1 MKIKKVLTTS
11 MLCALVCTALPVAS
25 TYADE
30 TEKVEV
36 KIHSTN
42 IEEVNNFLVSSS
54 TLVVE
59 TPSVVELKKLSNDQD
74 IYSLVTEEDTL
85 MPELEE
91 NAFYIKESVE
101 AKLALTDSEGET
113 VKLQKG
119 SIVKVEMTGDKMA
132 TVTVDGKVLSV
143 DVALLTKEVVEPEKT
158 EKEIKAEEEKVA
170 AEKKASE
177 DKKAEEEKKAAE
189 KKAEEERVAAEKKAA
204 EERKAAE
211 KKAEEERVAA
221 EKKAAEERK
230 AAAKK
235 AEEERV
241 AAEKKAAEQK
251 KAAAAKKVTLY
262 ATENLNVRSD
272 QSATSSKLG
281 ILSKGEK
288 VTGIDKGEWVE
299 FTFNGK
305 TGYVIKSYLSATKP
319 AAEQPKAN
327 NNSGNSTPA
336 KTEKQSYSSDIDKVV
351 EVALAQVGKPYIWA
365 SANPNIGFDCSGL
378 TYYAFKQAGINLN
391 RTSYT
396 QINNGVSVDSKDL
409 RKGDLVFFN
418 NGGGR
423 ISHVGIYIGN
433 NQFVHASSPGTGVIV
448 SKLFGSYFG
457 NTYVGARRIIK

>member
-59 TPSVVELKKLSNDQD
+59 TPSVVELKKLSDDQD

-170 AEKKASE
+170 AEKKAAE

-211 KKAEEERVAA
+211 
-221 EKKAAEERK
+221 
-230 AAAKK
+230 KK

>member
-59 TPSVVELKKLSNDQD
+59 TPSVVELKKLSDDQD

-143 DVALLTKEVVEPEKT
+143 DVALLTKEEVEPEKT

-189 KKAEEERVAAEKKAA
+189 
-204 EERKAAE
+204 
-211 KKAEEERVAA
+211 
-221 EKKAAEERK
+221 
-230 AAAKK
+230 KK

-396 QINNGVSVDSKDL
+396 QINNGISVDSKDL

>member
-59 TPSVVELKKLSNDQD
+59 TPSVVELKKLSDDQD

-158 EKEIKAEEEKVA
+158 EKEIKAEEEKVV
-170 AEKKASE
+170 AEKKAAE

-204 EERKAAE
+204 E
-211 KKAEEERVAA
+211 
-221 EKKAAEERK
+221 
-230 AAAKK
+230 KK

>member
-143 DVALLTKEVVEPEKT
+143 DVSLLTKEVVEQEKT

-170 AEKKASE
+170 SE
-177 DKKAEEEKKAAE
+177 NKAAE
-189 KKAEEERVAAEKKAA
+189 DKKAEEERVAAEQKKAA

-211 KKAEEERVAA
+211 
-221 EKKAAEERK
+221 
-230 AAAKK
+230 KK

-336 KTEKQSYSSDIDKVV
+336 KTEKQSYSSDIDKVIDL
-351 EVALAQVGKPYIWA
+351 ALAQVGKPYIWA

-378 TYYAFKQAGINLN
+378 VYYVYKQVGISLN

>member
-42 IEEVNNFLVSSS
+42 IEEINNFLVSSS

-59 TPSVVELKKLSNDQD
+59 TPSVVELKKLSDDQD

-170 AEKKASE
+170 SENKAAE

-189 KKAEEERVAAEKKAA
+189 KKAEEERVAAEQKK
-204 EERKAAE
+204 
-211 KKAEEERVAA
+211 AA

-230 AAAKK
+230 AA
-235 AEEERV
+235 E
-241 AAEKKAAEQK
+241 K

-336 KTEKQSYSSDIDKVV
+336 KTEKQSYSSDIDKVIDL
-351 EVALAQVGKPYIWA
+351 ALAQVGKPYIWA

-378 TYYAFKQAGINLN
+378 VYYVYKQVGISLN

-457 NTYVGARRIIK
+457 NTYVGARRIVK

>member
-59 TPSVVELKKLSNDQD
+59 TPSVVELKKLSDDQD

-91 NAFYIKESVE
+91 NAFYIKESID
-101 AKLALTDSEGET
+101 AKLALADSEGET

-189 KKAEEERVAAEKKAA
+189 KKAEEERVAAE
-204 EERKAAE
+204 
-211 KKAEEERVAA
+211 
-221 EKKAAEERK
+221 
-230 AAAKK
+230 KK

>member
-59 TPSVVELKKLSNDQD
+59 TPSVVELKKLSDDQD

-204 EERKAAE
+204 EERKAVE
-211 KKAEEERVAA
+211 
-221 EKKAAEERK
+221 
-230 AAAKK
+230 KK

-378 TYYAFKQAGINLN
+378 TYYAFKQAGISLN

>member
-59 TPSVVELKKLSNDQD
+59 TPSVVELKKLSHDQD

-91 NAFYIKESVE
+91 NAFYIKESID

-211 KKAEEERVAA
+211 
-221 EKKAAEERK
+221 
-230 AAAKK
+230 KK

>member
-59 TPSVVELKKLSNDQD
+59 TPSVVELKKLSDDQD

-101 AKLALTDSEGET
+101 AKLALTDSKEET

-221 EKKAAEERK
+221 EKKAAE
-230 AAAKK
+230 
-235 AEEERV
+235 
-241 AAEKKAAEQK
+241 QK

-299 FTFNGK
+299 FTFNGN

-327 NNSGNSTPA
+327 DNSGNSTPA

>member
-42 IEEVNNFLVSSS
+42 IEEINNFLVSSS

-59 TPSVVELKKLSNDQD
+59 TPSVVELKKLSDDQD

-170 AEKKASE
+170 SEKKAAE

-211 KKAEEERVAA
+211 
-221 EKKAAEERK
+221 
-230 AAAKK
+230 KK

-319 AAEQPKAN
+319 AAEQPKTK

-336 KTEKQSYSSDIDKVV
+336 KTEKQSYSSDIDKVIDL
-351 EVALAQVGKPYIWA
+351 ALAQVGKPYIWA

-378 TYYAFKQAGINLN
+378 VYYVYKQVGISLN

-457 NTYVGARRIIK
+457 NTYVGARRIVK

>member
-25 TYADE
+25 TFADE

-59 TPSVVELKKLSNDQD
+59 TPSVVELKKLSDDQD

-158 EKEIKAEEEKVA
+158 EKEIKAEEEKVV
-170 AEKKASE
+170 AEKKAAE

-211 KKAEEERVAA
+211 
-221 EKKAAEERK
+221 
-230 AAAKK
+230 KK

>member
-1 MKIKKVLTTS
+1 

-59 TPSVVELKKLSNDQD
+59 TPSVVELKKLSDDQD

-158 EKEIKAEEEKVA
+158 EKEIKAEEEKVV
-170 AEKKASE
+170 AEKKAAE

-211 KKAEEERVAA
+211 
-221 EKKAAEERK
+221 
-230 AAAKK
+230 KK

>member
-59 TPSVVELKKLSNDQD
+59 TPSVVELKKLSDDQD

-158 EKEIKAEEEKVA
+158 EKEIKAEEEKVV
-170 AEKKASE
+170 AEKKTAE

-189 KKAEEERVAAEKKAA
+189 
-204 EERKAAE
+204 
-211 KKAEEERVAA
+211 
-221 EKKAAEERK
+221 
-230 AAAKK
+230 KK

>member
-42 IEEVNNFLVSSS
+42 IEEINNFLVSSS

-59 TPSVVELKKLSNDQD
+59 TPSVVELKKLSDDQD

-143 DVALLTKEVVEPEKT
+143 DVALLTKDVVEPEKT

-170 AEKKASE
+170 SENKAAE

-189 KKAEEERVAAEKKAA
+189 
-204 EERKAAE
+204 
-211 KKAEEERVAA
+211 
-221 EKKAAEERK
+221 
-230 AAAKK
+230 KK

-378 TYYAFKQAGINLN
+378 VYYVYKQVGISLN

-457 NTYVGARRIIK
+457 NTYVGARRIVK

>member
-59 TPSVVELKKLSNDQD
+59 TPSVVELKKLSDDQD

-158 EKEIKAEEEKVA
+158 EKEIKEEEEKVV
-170 AEKKASE
+170 AEKKAAE

-211 KKAEEERVAA
+211 
-221 EKKAAEERK
+221 
-230 AAAKK
+230 KK

>member
-59 TPSVVELKKLSNDQD
+59 TPSVVELKKLSDDQD

-177 DKKAEEEKKAAE
+177 EKKAEEEKKAAE

-211 KKAEEERVAA
+211 
-221 EKKAAEERK
+221 
-230 AAAKK
+230 KK

-336 KTEKQSYSSDIDKVV
+336 KTEKQTYSSDIDKVV

-378 TYYAFKQAGINLN
+378 TYYAFKQAGISLN

>member
-91 NAFYIKESVE
+91 NAFYIKESID
-101 AKLALTDSEGET
+101 AKLALADSEGET

-189 KKAEEERVAAEKKAA
+189 KKAEEERVAAEKKAV
-204 EERKAAE
+204 EERK
-211 KKAEEERVAA
+211 
-221 EKKAAEERK
+221 
-230 AAAKK
+230 
-235 AEEERV
+235 

>member
-59 TPSVVELKKLSNDQD
+59 TPSVVELKKLSDDQE

-158 EKEIKAEEEKVA
+158 EKEIKAEEEEKVA
-170 AEKKASE
+170 SENKAAE

-211 KKAEEERVAA
+211 
-221 EKKAAEERK
+221 
-230 AAAKK
+230 KK

-336 KTEKQSYSSDIDKVV
+336 KTEKQSYSSDIDKVIDL
-351 EVALAQVGKPYIWA
+351 ALAQVGKPYIWA

-378 TYYAFKQAGINLN
+378 VYYVYKQVGISLN

-457 NTYVGARRIIK
+457 NTYVGARRIVK

>member
-59 TPSVVELKKLSNDQD
+59 TPSVVELKKLSDDQD

-158 EKEIKAEEEKVA
+158 EKEIKEEEEKVA

-189 KKAEEERVAAEKKAA
+189 KKAEEERVAAE
-204 EERKAAE
+204 ERKAAE
-211 KKAEEERVAA
+211 
-221 EKKAAEERK
+221 
-230 AAAKK
+230 KK

>member
-59 TPSVVELKKLSNDQD
+59 TPSVVELKKLSDDQD

-170 AEKKASE
+170 AEKKTSE
-177 DKKAEEEKKAAE
+177 DKKAEEEKKASE

-211 KKAEEERVAA
+211 
-221 EKKAAEERK
+221 
-230 AAAKK
+230 KK

>member
-59 TPSVVELKKLSNDQD
+59 TPSVVELKKLSDDQD

-177 DKKAEEEKKAAE
+177 DKKAEEEKKTAE
-189 KKAEEERVAAEKKAA
+189 KKAEEERVAAE
-204 EERKAAE
+204 ERKAAE
-211 KKAEEERVAA
+211 
-221 EKKAAEERK
+221 
-230 AAAKK
+230 KK

>member
-11 MLCALVCTALPVAS
+11 MLCALVCTALPVVS

-59 TPSVVELKKLSNDQD
+59 TPSVVELKKLSDDQD

-221 EKKAAEERK
+221 EKKAAE
-230 AAAKK
+230 
-235 AEEERV
+235 
-241 AAEKKAAEQK
+241 QK
-251 KAAAAKKVTLY
+251 KAAAEKKVTLY

>member
-11 MLCALVCTALPVAS
+11 MLCALVCTALPVVS

-59 TPSVVELKKLSNDQD
+59 TPSVVELKKLSDDQD

-158 EKEIKAEEEKVA
+158 EKEIKAEEEKVV
-170 AEKKASE
+170 AEKKAAE

-211 KKAEEERVAA
+211 
-221 EKKAAEERK
+221 
-230 AAAKK
+230 KK

>member
-42 IEEVNNFLVSSS
+42 IEEINNFLVSSS

-59 TPSVVELKKLSNDQD
+59 TPSVVELKKLSDDQD

-170 AEKKASE
+170 SENKAAE

-189 KKAEEERVAAEKKAA
+189 KKAEEERVAAEQKK
-204 EERKAAE
+204 
-211 KKAEEERVAA
+211 AA

-230 AAAKK
+230 AAEKK

-336 KTEKQSYSSDIDKVV
+336 KTEKQSYSSDIDKVIDL
-351 EVALAQVGKPYIWA
+351 ALAQVGKPYIWA

-378 TYYAFKQAGINLN
+378 VYYVYKQVGISLN

-457 NTYVGARRIIK
+457 NTYVGARRIVK

>member
-42 IEEVNNFLVSSS
+42 IEEINNFLVSSS

-59 TPSVVELKKLSNDQD
+59 TPSVVELKKLSDDQE

-170 AEKKASE
+170 SENKAAE

-189 KKAEEERVAAEKKAA
+189 KKAEEERVAAEKKS
-204 EERKAAE
+204 
-211 KKAEEERVAA
+211 A

-230 AAAKK
+230 AAEKK

-336 KTEKQSYSSDIDKVV
+336 KTEKQSYSSDIDKVIDL
-351 EVALAQVGKPYIWA
+351 ALAQVGKPYIWA

-378 TYYAFKQAGINLN
+378 VYYVYKQVGISLN

-457 NTYVGARRIIK
+457 NTYVGARRIVK

>member
-42 IEEVNNFLVSSS
+42 IEEINNFLVSSS

-59 TPSVVELKKLSNDQD
+59 TPSVVELKKLSDDQD

-170 AEKKASE
+170 SENKAAE

-189 KKAEEERVAAEKKAA
+189 KKAEEERVAAEQKKAAEKKAA

-211 KKAEEERVAA
+211 KKA
-221 EKKAAEERK
+221 
-230 AAAKK
+230 
-235 AEEERV
+235 
-241 AAEKKAAEQK
+241 AEQK
-251 KAAAAKKVTLY
+251 KAAATKKVTLY

-336 KTEKQSYSSDIDKVV
+336 KTEKQSYSSDIDKVIDL
-351 EVALAQVGKPYIWA
+351 ALAQVGKPYIWA

-378 TYYAFKQAGINLN
+378 VYYVYKQVGISLN

-457 NTYVGARRIIK
+457 NTYVGARRIVK

>member
-11 MLCALVCTALPVAS
+11 MLCALVCTALPVVS

-59 TPSVVELKKLSNDQD
+59 TPSVVELKKLSDDQD

-211 KKAEEERVAA
+211 KKA
-221 EKKAAEERK
+221 
-230 AAAKK
+230 
-235 AEEERV
+235 
-241 AAEKKAAEQK
+241 AEQK

-336 KTEKQSYSSDIDKVV
+336 KTEKQSYSSEIDKVV

>member
-59 TPSVVELKKLSNDQD
+59 TPSVVELKKLSDDQD

-189 KKAEEERVAAEKKAA
+189 
-204 EERKAAE
+204 
-211 KKAEEERVAA
+211 
-221 EKKAAEERK
+221 
-230 AAAKK
+230 KK

-396 QINNGVSVDSKDL
+396 QINNGISVDSKDL

>member
-59 TPSVVELKKLSNDQD
+59 TPSVVELKKLSDDQD

-158 EKEIKAEEEKVA
+158 EKEIKAEEEKVV
-170 AEKKASE
+170 AEKKAAE
-177 DKKAEEEKKAAE
+177 DKKAEEEKKATE

-211 KKAEEERVAA
+211 
-221 EKKAAEERK
+221 
-230 AAAKK
+230 KK

>member
-42 IEEVNNFLVSSS
+42 IEEINNFLVSSS

-59 TPSVVELKKLSNDQD
+59 TPSVVELKKLSDDQD

-170 AEKKASE
+170 SENKAAE

-189 KKAEEERVAAEKKAA
+189 KKAEEERVAAEQK
-204 EERKAAE
+204 KAAE
-211 KKAEEERVAA
+211 KKAA

-230 AAAKK
+230 AAEKK

-336 KTEKQSYSSDIDKVV
+336 KTEKQSYSSDIDKVIDL
-351 EVALAQVGKPYIWA
+351 ALAQVGKPYIWA

-378 TYYAFKQAGINLN
+378 VYYVYKQVGISLN

-457 NTYVGARRIIK
+457 NTYVGARRIVK

>member
-11 MLCALVCTALPVAS
+11 MLCALVCSALPVAS

-91 NAFYIKESVE
+91 NAFYIKESID
-101 AKLALTDSEGET
+101 AKLALADSEGET

-158 EKEIKAEEEKVA
+158 EKEIKAEEEKVV
-170 AEKKASE
+170 AEKKAAE

-211 KKAEEERVAA
+211 
-221 EKKAAEERK
+221 
-230 AAAKK
+230 KK

>member
-42 IEEVNNFLVSSS
+42 IEEINNFLVSSS

-59 TPSVVELKKLSNDQD
+59 TPSVVELKKLSHDQD

-170 AEKKASE
+170 SENKAAE

-189 KKAEEERVAAEKKAA
+189 KKAEEERVAAEQKK
-204 EERKAAE
+204 
-211 KKAEEERVAA
+211 AA

-230 AAAKK
+230 AAEKK

-457 NTYVGARRIIK
+457 NTYVGARRIVK

>member
-91 NAFYIKESVE
+91 NAFYIKESID
-101 AKLALTDSEGET
+101 AKLALADSEGET

-158 EKEIKAEEEKVA
+158 EKEIKAEEEKVV
-170 AEKKASE
+170 AEKKAAE

-211 KKAEEERVAA
+211 
-221 EKKAAEERK
+221 
-230 AAAKK
+230 KK

-448 SKLFGSYFG
+448 SKLFGRYFG

>member
-59 TPSVVELKKLSNDQD
+59 TPSVVELKKISHDQD

-91 NAFYIKESVE
+91 NAFYIKESID
-101 AKLALTDSEGET
+101 AKLALADSEGET

-158 EKEIKAEEEKVA
+158 EKEIKAEEEKVV
-170 AEKKASE
+170 AEKKAAE

-211 KKAEEERVAA
+211 
-221 EKKAAEERK
+221 
-230 AAAKK
+230 KK

>member
-59 TPSVVELKKLSNDQD
+59 TPSVVELKKLSDDQD

-170 AEKKASE
+170 AEKKAE
-177 DKKAEEEKKAAE
+177 
-189 KKAEEERVAAEKKAA
+189 EEERVAAEKKAA

-221 EKKAAEERK
+221 EKKAAEQ
-230 AAAKK
+230 KK
-235 AEEERV
+235 A
-241 AAEKKAAEQK
+241 
-251 KAAAAKKVTLY
+251 AAAAKKVTLY

>member
-11 MLCALVCTALPVAS
+11 MLCALVCTALPVVS

-59 TPSVVELKKLSNDQD
+59 TPSVVELKKLSDDQD

-211 KKAEEERVAA
+211 KK
-221 EKKAAEERK
+221 
-230 AAAKK
+230 
-235 AEEERV
+235 